1 MSDVVDVVVYV
12 FRHTDR
18 HKAIVK
24 SAIEA
29 LDYYDHSLCVF
40 DVDYTSALLKSF
52 AICAL
57 CVSRSHSFMH
67 TKSVR
72 VQRLNTSACLVAEV
86 EGAFVGPLWGAFDTS
101 VKTERLSVLRDY
113 LKTTKTTIGGHSLSF
128 FWSKIPSACLI
139 GWLII
144 VET

>member
-1 MSDVVDVVVYV
+1 M
-12 FRHTDR
+12 
-18 HKAIVK
+18 INIK
-24 SAIEA
+24 S
-29 LDYYDHSLCVF
+29 CVF
-40 DVDYTSALLKSF
+40 DCYETSALLERL

-57 CVSRSHSFMH
+57 GVSRSHAL
-67 TKSVR
+67 VDPECVW

-86 EGAFVGPLWGAFDTS
+86 EGAFVLPLWGAFDTA
-101 VKTERLSVLRDY
+101 VEAERLSVLRDY